1 MNGNNMNDDQQC
13 QEIQVLDNQ
22 TIQEIQNEYAR
33 LTRKP
38 FMKNDK
44 LLSNERQLEEDI
56 PLYKLRIKDNEPLI
70 IEREQQQKPAQY
82 ICAECGAIVSLRPYD
97 AVQCRECF
105 MNVVYKK
112 RTMRVCQYNCR

>member
-1 MNGNNMNDDQQC
+1 MGGQTMDQQC
-13 QEIQVLDNQ
+13 QEIEVMDNQ
-22 TIQEIQNEYAR
+22 TIMEIQEYYAR

-44 LLSNERQLEEDI
+44 LLSNERQLEFNV
-56 PLYKLRIKDNEPLI
+56 PLFKLRLKDMEPLI
-70 IEREQQQKPAQY
+70 IEREQQQKPAEY

-105 MNVVYKK
+105 MSYVVISYH
-112 RTMRVCQYNCR
+112 CIYNMFI